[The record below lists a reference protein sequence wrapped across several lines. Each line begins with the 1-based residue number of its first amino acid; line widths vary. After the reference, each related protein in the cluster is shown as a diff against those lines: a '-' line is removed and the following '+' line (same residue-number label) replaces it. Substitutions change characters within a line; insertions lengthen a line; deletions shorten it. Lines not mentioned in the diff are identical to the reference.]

1 MGTKTIGTRT
11 IRFDADSFAVRGRRV
26 RGVRARESRRDS
38 SPRSANSTPPPRRPP
53 PPPRR
58 IFRTNAPFS
67 DPAAEYAAARATV
80 SGAYRESVARLL
92 TTMTGRRG
100 AGGAAARAAMGDVPV
115 AHALLALAG
124 SSLPR
129 VTSLAVLRAVA
140 SLSRDASAAAS
151 MRRAGAVP
159 KLARFLQWEDP
170 ETRDVAFRAL
180 RNVCASSRA
189 GAEQAA
195 VAGAV
200 PHLVAIAAPEPEVAD
215 RSGNNAEDADVSDAG
230 RDSHAETTR
239 RGVLGANGD
248 GAHWL
253 RGGDG
258 VARSQARARGGAGAG
273 LSAW

>member
-1 MGTKTIGTRT
+1 
-11 IRFDADSFAVRGRRV
+11 
-26 RGVRARESRRDS
+26 
-38 SPRSANSTPPPRRPP
+38 
-53 PPPRR
+53 
-58 IFRTNAPFS
+58 
-67 DPAAEYAAARATV
+67 
-80 SGAYRESVARLL
+80 
-92 TTMTGRRG
+92 
-100 AGGAAARAAMGDVPV
+100 MGDVPV

-253 RGGDG
+253 RGDG
-258 VARSQARARGGAGAG
+258 AAAATSPVRSRRRFCVTWRPRREKRVKNSPNAARWTRTCVFFAATPVDPPPPTPPGRYRRGRMTNRG
-273 LSAW
+273 SWRRN

>member
-11 IRFDADSFAVRGRRV
+11 DPIRTPTRSRV
-26 RGVRARESRRDS
+26 SRTPRAWRSRARESPRDS
-38 SPRSANSTPPPRRPP
+38 SPRSANSTPPPRKRPP

-58 IFRTNAPFS
+58 IFRRTRLS

-100 AGGAAARAAMGDVPV
+100 AGAPPLARRWATFPSRTRYSRSRVLPS
-115 AHALLALAG
+115 LA
-124 SSLPR
+124 S
-129 VTSLAVLRAVA
+129 TSLAVLRAVA

-180 RNVCASSRA
+180 RNVCASSRR
-189 GAEQAA
+189 
-195 VAGAV
+195 
-200 PHLVAIAAPEPEVAD
+200 P
-215 RSGNNAEDADVSDAG
+215 G
-230 RDSHAETTR
+230 RNKPPSPARCRTSSPSRRPNRRWRTGRRTTR
-239 RGVLGANGD
+239 RMLVGTVTQKRRVEVYSAPTGT
-248 GAHWL
+248 
-253 RGGDG
+253 
-258 VARSQARARGGAGAG
+258 ARTGSAATASSPRRRSSARGVV
-273 LSAW
+273 SV